1 MTLFERLRAL
11 LARAG
16 RDIGWPQTKEAGW
29 SKRGPE
35 AGDKRYG
42 EALYTAALANA
53 EAWEDEVDLFVD
65 PIAEAKWA
73 EVLAEGERMAAKVAA
88 LDAEAMTDEWANEG
102 GAPAGQVPNC
112 S

>member
-11 LARAG
+11 LGGMG
-16 RDIGWPQTKEAGW
+16 RDIGWPQTREAGW

-35 AGDKRYG
+35 A
-42 EALYTAALANA
+42 
-53 EAWEDEVDLFVD
+53 EVDLFVD
-65 PIAEAKWA
+65 PITEAKWA
-73 EVLAEGERMAAKVAA
+73 ELLAEGERLADKAA
-88 LDAEAMTDEWANEG
+88 LDAEAMADEWANEG